1 MKSLTN
7 PKISSRPKSV
17 FDHLIWTKFETVNS
31 QSASNKRNPKSWHH
45 WNRKFLLNVF
55 YVNLCKHYAYGSI
68 EILGHK
74 TSRRNSE
81 WYHFLSVPILA
92 NFLLLD
98 QLLGGHGGRTAGGQR
113 SQMFRVFG
121 RARTVPKAPLWHPAQ
136 TVHGQGRL
144 SDPYRLPL
152 CL

>member
-1 MKSLTN
+1 MQTLGLRIN
-7 PKISSRPKSV
+7 
-17 FDHLIWTKFETVNS
+17 
-31 QSASNKRNPKSWHH
+31 
-45 WNRKFLLNVF
+45 
-55 YVNLCKHYAYGSI
+55 I

-74 TSRRNSE
+74 TSRRNPE

-98 QLLGGHGGRTAGGQR
+98 QLLGGHGGRSAGGQR
-113 SQMFRVFG
+113 SQMFRVSG

-152 CL
+152 CLSNLLCRTYSTTITTTRRATLQGYAASTRPVTY